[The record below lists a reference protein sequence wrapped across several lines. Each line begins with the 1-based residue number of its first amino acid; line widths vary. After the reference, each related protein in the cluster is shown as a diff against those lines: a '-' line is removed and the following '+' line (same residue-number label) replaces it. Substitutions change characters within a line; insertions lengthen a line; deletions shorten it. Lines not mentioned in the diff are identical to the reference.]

1 MAEATCAAA
10 NGCSACAKGE
20 GFTACWASGAGGK
33 ATDMHKGQSML
44 ALVGSSSSPSS
55 LTTHLMTPPLVHTMS
70 MDLGDTSGEAMAT
83 PSDNAN
89 HTSTKRVS

>member
-1 MAEATCAAA
+1 MAEAMCAAA
-10 NGCSACAKGE
+10 MGCRAWDKGE
-20 GFTACWASGAGGK
+20 GLTVAAATGAGGNAK
-33 ATDMHKGQSML
+33 LMHKGQSML
-44 ALVGSSSSPSS
+44 ALAGWASSPSS